1 MRVSS
6 GTLLLLACVFLYCDR
21 GISRRS
27 VMLVWL
33 TGWQVLMVRK
43 PSMPMGKEW
52 TLTFL

>member
-1 MRVSS
+1 
-6 GTLLLLACVFLYCDR
+6 
-21 GISRRS
+21 
-27 VMLVWL
+27 MLMWL